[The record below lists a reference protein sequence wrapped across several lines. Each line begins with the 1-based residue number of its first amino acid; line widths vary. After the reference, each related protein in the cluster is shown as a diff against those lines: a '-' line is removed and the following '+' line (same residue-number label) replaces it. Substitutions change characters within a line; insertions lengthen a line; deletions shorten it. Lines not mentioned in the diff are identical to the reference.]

1 MKPRTTVKAVKILS
15 GRLVDNK
22 CILNFYP
29 IADIYR
35 LKK

>member
-1 MKPRTTVKAVKILS
+1 MRSRTTVKAVKILS

-29 IADIYR
+29 IADIYKS
-35 LKK
+35 KK